1 MRRVGITGG
10 IGSGKSTV
18 CRILRVL
25 GVPVFEADAEGR
37 TLLTHDPDVIDAV
50 RERFGP
56 DLIGE
61 QGVDRQALARI
72 VFNDPAA
79 LQDLNAIV
87 HPAVRMAFA
96 RWADAQH
103 APYVVMEAAILAE
116 SGGRSQVDDLVV
128 VSAPEDLR
136 VQRVMAR
143 DGVDEQAVRERMA
156 NQLTDAEREAQA
168 DAVLVNDERRLLLPQ
183 VLALHERLTPG
194 PA

>member
-143 DGVDEQAVRERMA
+143 DGVDEQAVRDRMA

-183 VLALHERLTPG
+183 VLALHERPTPG